1 MGAAGLTPS
10 PAFGLGVSS
19 LLEAPHVPIALTGV
33 AGVFLDSTAAA
44 TSTDGRTATTS
55 FTLVYVGG
63 GLCPLRFRSDR
74 FHFFG
79 CLVSQLGIL
88 RARNEGYSTDVGD
101 KIAGLYDFGGEA
113 RFTLRIAGPF
123 VMRGGVSGVFPL
135 IRFPF
140 TYDRGDGTRV
150 TLFQVS
156 PFAATGDLGLG
167 FEFP

>member
-1 MGAAGLTPS
+1 M
-10 PAFGLGVSS
+10 
-19 LLEAPHVPIALTGV
+19 
-33 AGVFLDSTAAA
+33 
-44 TSTDGRTATTS
+44 
-55 FTLVYVGG
+55 
-63 GLCPLRFRSDR
+63 
-74 FHFFG
+74 
-79 CLVSQLGIL
+79 SQLGIL

-156 PFAATGDLGLG
+156 PFAATHG
-167 FEFP
+167 EFSG